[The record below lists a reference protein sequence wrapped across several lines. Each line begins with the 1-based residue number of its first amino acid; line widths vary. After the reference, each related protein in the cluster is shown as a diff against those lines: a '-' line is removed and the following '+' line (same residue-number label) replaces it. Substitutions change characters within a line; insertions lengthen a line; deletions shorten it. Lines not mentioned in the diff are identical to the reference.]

1 MKRLIHSPDPI
12 SVTDLGWRRRQGA
25 EYRLYFRR
33 DAQSEQDSLQ
43 EKGMCG
49 AGLPG
54 AGLPEESGG
63 FMNIP
68 G

>member
-1 MKRLIHSPDPI
+1 MKRPILPPDPF
-12 SVTDLGWRRRQGA
+12 SVTDSVKERYTGCIYDG
-25 EYRLYFRR
+25 

-43 EKGMCG
+43 EKGVRG
-49 AGLPG
+49 PAFRG

-63 FMNIP
+63 FMNSS